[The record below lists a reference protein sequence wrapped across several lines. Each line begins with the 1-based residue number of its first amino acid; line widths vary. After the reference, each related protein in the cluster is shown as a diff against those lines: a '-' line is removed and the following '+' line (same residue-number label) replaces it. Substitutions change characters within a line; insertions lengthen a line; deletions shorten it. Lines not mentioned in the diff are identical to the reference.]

1 MNTET
6 TTKYRI
12 TPIMIS
18 MLYLDFHWVDHRYAF
33 ITSEEVYN
41 PLHATVISQ
50 RDERGVNPL
59 S

>member
-18 MLYLDFHWVDHRYAF
+18 MLYLDLNWVAHRHAF
-33 ITSEEVYN
+33 ITSGEVYKR
-41 PLHATVISQ
+41 LHATVISQ